1 MKGVSN
7 LYDIL
12 ADFLGLFPQEIG
24 FIVPI
29 IFMLICSLTIYG
41 LLVAPWVEKK

>member
-1 MKGVSN
+1 MSN

-12 ADFLGLFPQEIG
+12 VDFLGVFPQEIS

-29 IFMLICSLTIYG
+29 IFMLICLLTIYG